1 MTDYALN
8 LDAPV
13 DSDLAPD
20 PLAPLADYLEPH
32 ERDLAL
38 MVAFARFILTEGEL
52 AAVCG
57 TSDPLRLEV
66 ELTVRALECLL
77 ARDRFIL
84 DECGGCP

>member
-1 MTDYALN
+1 MPDYALN
-8 LDAPV
+8 LDAP
-13 DSDLAPD
+13 DPTPD

-38 MVAFARFILTEGEL
+38 MVAFARFLLTDGEL
-52 AAVCG
+52 EAVCG
-57 TSDPLRLEV
+57 TSDPWRSDV

-77 ARDRFIL
+77 ARDRYVL